1 MSFLPTTGLTKNPL
15 GIIALFVSLIYGFAC
30 LVLSTSI
37 SNLKGQEERLP
48 LIWFII
54 FFPIIILIGFLFLVI
69 KHHSK
74 LYSPS
79 DYGNAE
85 SFLKTVEG
93 SKKFSS
99 VKVAVNQKNY
109 KNPESLTDVVRKA
122 EGKNFNDNPFLPET
136 KRHLELVN
144 LSWNYLSKQL
154 DNLFE
159 KGYLKDF
166 GYGIEAPEY
175 FLINYTISSKITKQ
189 RDLEPYYSII
199 IRVTE
204 DDKGDLNLIA
214 IGKDIIEKDAEN
226 FAHKIA
232 FYIDNS
238 INKMRL
244 EIGNTEE

>member
-37 SNLKGQEERLP
+37 ENLIGQEERLP

-54 FFPIIILIGFLFLVI
+54 CFPFIILIGFIFLVI
-69 KHHSK
+69 YHHSK

-93 SKKFSS
+93 SKKFPS
-99 VKVAVNQKNY
+99 VKVAVNQQNY
-109 KNPESLTDVVRKA
+109 NNPESLFDVVRKA
-122 EGKNFNDNPFLPET
+122 EGSNFNNYPFLPET

-154 DNLFE
+154 KNLFE
-159 KGYLKDF
+159 EGFLKDF

-175 FLINYTISSKITKQ
+175 FLINYTISNKITKNNEV
-189 RDLEPYYSII
+189 EPHYSII

-204 DDKGDLNLIA
+204 DDKGNLTLIA
-214 IGKDIIEKDAEN
+214 IGKDIIEKDAEK
-226 FAHKIA
+226 FAQKIA
-232 FYIDNS
+232 FYVNDL

-244 EIGNTEE
+244 EIG